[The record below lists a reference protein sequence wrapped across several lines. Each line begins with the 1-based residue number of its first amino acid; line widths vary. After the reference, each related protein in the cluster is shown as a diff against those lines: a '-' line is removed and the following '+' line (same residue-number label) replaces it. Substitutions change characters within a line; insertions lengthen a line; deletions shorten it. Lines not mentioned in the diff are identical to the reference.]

1 MTLWGDDDCR
11 VRKKGGLGGSENPGL
26 EPGRFI
32 NCLLQRR
39 DHPSGLRDPQAGAP
53 DLLGVLHEYA
63 CGGLGPDVAQRTPAG
78 ASAASRRQPMNN
90 PG

>member
-39 DHPSGLRDPQAGAP
+39 DHPSGLRCAP
-53 DLLGVLHEYA
+53 GVLHEYA
-63 CGGLGPDVAQRTPAG
+63 CGGLGRDVAQRTPAG
-78 ASAASRRQPMNN
+78 ASAASRRQSMNS
-90 PG
+90 PR